1 MADTAILPAGMAPV
15 TRNEVEAELISSLYK
30 RTRPLLIANIGALC
44 LLAIAL
50 WSSADRF
57 YLLLWAGS
65 LFAWTMLR
73 FALARL
79 YLSRTRS
86 VGEARR
92 WVYAFAVGSGVA
104 GLLWGLSILLITSLT
119 PEHAKLVAAFMM
131 AALSASAIAGYTN
144 SLIAFGAFTVP
155 ALLPFGFHMI
165 WFDGEPSLMIGAF
178 VVFWGLLLWSM
189 ARHLNDGFKDNVALM
204 LGNQHLIEHLSIAK
218 ERAETANRAK
228 TRFLGNMSH
237 ELRTPL
243 NAVLGYSE
251 MMKLQVLGP
260 VGNPQYVEYVEH
272 IHDRGQ
278 HLLGLVSQVFD
289 LSQLEAGDVALTE
302 EKVDIAKLVI
312 EAVEGVIPA
321 AAADNILVNAEI
333 ATDLPP
339 LRGDFA
345 RLRQAL
351 GNVLANAV
359 KFTTSKN
366 RVVVTAHRR
375 TDGGLSICVE
385 DGGIGMSAREIARV
399 TIPFHRL
406 ESQDYLKRMTALKHD
421 TGQTNTGLGL
431 PIAKMLVELHDGHLE
446 IASQLGIGTKVTIVL
461 PGSRLIIAGSADA
474 SSLTEA
480 PARALGHLAPGAAE

>member
-15 TRNEVEAELISSLYK
+15 TRDEVEAELISSLYK
-30 RTRPLLIANIGALC
+30 RTRPLLIANIGAMC
-44 LLAIAL
+44 LLTIAL
-50 WSSADRF
+50 WSSAERF

-65 LFAWTMLR
+65 LFGWTMLR

-79 YLSRTRS
+79 YLSQPRS

-155 ALLPFGFHMI
+155 ALLPFGLHMI
-165 WFDGEPSLMIGAF
+165 WFDGEPSWMIGAF

-189 ARHLNDGFKDNVALM
+189 ARHLNDGFRDNVALM

-237 ELRTPL
+237 ELHTPL

-359 KFTTSKN
+359 KFTTSEN
-366 RVVVTAHRR
+366 RVVVTARR
-375 TDGGLSICVE
+375 ASDGSLAISVE

-431 PIAKMLVELHDGHLE
+431 PIAKMLVELHDGRLE

-461 PGSRLIIAGSADA
+461 PGSRLIVAGSSDS
-474 SSLTEA
+474 SSLAEV
-480 PARALGHLAPGAAE
+480 PARALRRFAPGAAE